1 MAFPLAHPAA
11 VLPLRRWFKWLS
23 FPALVIG
30 SLVPDA
36 GYLVPLTREL
46 SHQFLGS
53 ILFGLPVG
61 ALLLA
66 AFYALRTPVVVR
78 MPAPVRRSVLPVC
91 QQPFGPLW
99 IAVLSLL
106 IGIYTHILWDS
117 FTHKDGWIVEHVPV
131 LLTVVLQFNGRTA
144 RICTLAYYVSS
155 FLGAGW
161 LFLVFEKWK
170 HSALAQAGQ
179 ITGSGKD
186 MFQDAIVLSFV
197 VVAVSL
203 VHHLIRNPIGSVM
216 TAAFTLFLGV
226 LFIIRMA
233 VAEDTLY

>member
-1 MAFPLAHPAA
+1 
-11 VLPLRRWFKWLS
+11 
-23 FPALVIG
+23 
-30 SLVPDA
+30 VPDA
-36 GYLVPLTREL
+36 GYLAPQFQEL

-78 MPAPVRRSVLPVC
+78 MSVSVRQSVLPVC
-91 QQPFGPLW
+91 QQPAGPLW
-99 IAVLSLL
+99 TAVLSLL

-117 FTHKDGWIVEHVPV
+117 FTHKDGWIVEHVPI
-131 LLTVVLQFNGRTA
+131 LLRAILQFNGRTA
-144 RICTLAYYVSS
+144 RVCTLVWYISS

-170 HSALAQAGQ
+170 HSALAQNGQ
-179 ITGSGKD
+179 ITGRGKD
-186 MFQDAIVLSFV
+186 MFQDAIVVSFV

-233 VAEDTLY
+233 VTEDTVY